1 MITRIDSRRAPL
13 VVAAAML
20 LATARS
26 EGAGLYF
33 SERGVRPMGRAGAYV
48 AGADDLGALW
58 YNPAGLADAGGTVM
72 LDLGWL
78 NFRNTYEREL
88 RVTTPE
94 GAWITSKSPTV
105 EGSAPVLPIPTVAG
119 SMYLD
124 KAKRWTLTGGSF
136 GPYVALASYKDL
148 ANGEPSPARYTLGSF
163 MGSALA
169 ISGAWVSYKPNDQWR
184 FGLGTFALLGWFQTT
199 ITFTTSLQDR
209 LVGAPEQP
217 EFDADSQIRVG
228 PMFAPALSAGVIYE
242 PTPVVRFG
250 LSGQSEMAI
259 DSDASLKVRLPSSQL
274 FHAASIQGDQ
284 ARVRFKLP
292 PIARAGIE
300 VRPRKDL
307 RVELAY
313 VREFWSVHDEMIAV
327 PKGIRIEGIDGA
339 PSTLYLPEIRVP
351 RNFRD
356 ASSVRFGAEYA
367 TTFGPYPLQLRGGV
381 MWEESAIPP
390 EYLSLSSLDFEK
402 IVASVGAS
410 IAVDDKWR
418 FDLCITKSFAE
429 TVHVDPATAKIPRIN
444 PITGN
449 AQLEPIN
456 GGTYTANA
464 ELFGA
469 GVVYK
474 Y

>member
-1 MITRIDSRRAPL
+1 MLFAP
-13 VVAAAML
+13 AS
-20 LATARS
+20 S
-26 EGAGLYF
+26 EAAGLYF
-33 SERGVRPMGRAGAYV
+33 SERGVRPMGRAGAFV

-58 YNPAGLADAGGTVM
+58 YNPAGLADAGGTLM

-78 NFRNTYEREL
+78 NFRNTYTREL

-94 GAWITSKSPTV
+94 GAFITSRSPTV
-105 EGSAPVLPIPTVAG
+105 EGAAPVLPIPTVAG
-119 SMYLD
+119 SIFLD

-148 ANGEPSPARYTLGSF
+148 PNGEPSPARYTLGSF

-209 LVGAPEQP
+209 LLGAPEQP
-217 EFDADSQIRVG
+217 EFDANSQIRVG

-242 PTPVVRFG
+242 PAKWIRFG
-250 LSGQSEMAI
+250 LSGQSTMNI
-259 DSDASLKVRLPSSQL
+259 DSDAELKVRLPSSQL
-274 FHAASIQGDQ
+274 FRNASIQGEK
-284 ARVRFKLP
+284 ARVTFRLP
-292 PIARAGIE
+292 PIARVGVE
-300 VRPRKDL
+300 VRPRSDL
-307 RVELAY
+307 RVELAV

-327 PKGIRIEGIDGA
+327 PQSIRVEGIDGA
-339 PSTLYLPEIRVP
+339 PSSLALPEIRVP

-356 ASSVRFGAEYA
+356 ASSVRFGGEYQ
-367 TTFGPYPLQLRGGV
+367 TKFGPYPLTLRGGV
-381 MWEESAIPP
+381 MWEQSAIPP

-402 IVASVGAS
+402 VVASVGAS

-418 FDLCITKSFAE
+418 FDLCVTKSFAE
-429 TVHVDPATAKIPRIN
+429 SVYVDPANAKIPRIN